1 MQTPIQVTFRDLPVD
16 DGIERLVLQHAQKL
30 EHYYERIT
38 SCRVTIARPHR
49 RHKKGN
55 LCDITIE
62 IAVPGNDLVVSRTP
76 ADDVRNETWEV
87 AARDAFH
94 KARRLLEDYS
104 RKQRQDVK
112 THAVP
117 PRGRVI
123 RILPMQEC
131 AFVETDDGR
140 ELYLHAH
147 SILGS
152 NLDDLEVGSEV
163 TFVEERGEKGPQATS
178 VRMVGR
184 S

>member
-1 MQTPIQVTFRDLPVD
+1 
-16 DGIERLVLQHAQKL
+16 
-30 EHYYERIT
+30 
-38 SCRVTIARPHR
+38 
-49 RHKKGN
+49 
-55 LCDITIE
+55 
-62 IAVPGNDLVVSRTP
+62 
-76 ADDVRNETWEV
+76 V